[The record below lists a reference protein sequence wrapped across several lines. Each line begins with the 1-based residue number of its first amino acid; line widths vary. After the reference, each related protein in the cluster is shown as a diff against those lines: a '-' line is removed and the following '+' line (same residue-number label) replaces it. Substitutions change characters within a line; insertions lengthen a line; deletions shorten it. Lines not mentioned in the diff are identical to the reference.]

1 MRIAYSYLKRV
12 MAGAVFGLYMA
23 YLLYFLNPQ
32 LELSPGR
39 ILVAIFVY
47 ALICGVLFGSFLWAF
62 RWVRVRL
69 FGRGDSA
76 ARRHGFGVVTASAFL
91 ATVVF
96 WMHALLLDIYLP
108 RGAVRVLSKATILI
122 AATSLILFILW
133 LLERNA
139 GSRAARALFFAG
151 LGVVALS
158 AFLLYQR
165 REGYRA
171 TAQEAVYAELG
182 TLPGQRPVVFVAVRN
197 LPYDWLVTLV
207 GEGRL
212 PNLQR
217 LTGSSYFARVEPFRT
232 SSPKA
237 IWASLA
243 TGQLPHRH
251 GVTGRFSYRTL
262 LNRGEGRI
270 TLVPS
275 GVGFRAWGLLPPVE
289 RISAQLPAGES
300 LPFWSFFQRVG
311 FPSAVVNW
319 NGTYPARSEG
329 TAVISDRFLRTG
341 ETALAIFPVALKG
354 EALRWQRAAEPGGKL
369 ALALKRSGRRRAA
382 RLQGAADADAA
393 AIAAA
398 KGLLVSR
405 RPSLLAISLNA
416 LGDAVDGIELTD
428 QALPPQGSVDGDII
442 RAEIEEIDR
451 QVGELAAANRDAAL
465 VVVSPMAIAPPP
477 FPISVAAIL
486 DIAGERADP
495 GRDDGFV
502 IFSGGPFVHR
512 ANPAGAE
519 VADVVPTLL
528 FASGLPVARDL
539 DGRILTEAFDEGFLR
554 ENPLAVIPTYRA
566 SRLDVRR

>member
-1 MRIAYSYLKRV
+1 
-12 MAGAVFGLYMA
+12 
-23 YLLYFLNPQ
+23 
-32 LELSPGR
+32 
-39 ILVAIFVY
+39 
-47 ALICGVLFGSFLWAF
+47 
-62 RWVRVRL
+62 
-69 FGRGDSA
+69 
-76 ARRHGFGVVTASAFL
+76 
-91 ATVVF
+91 
-96 WMHALLLDIYLP
+96 
-108 RGAVRVLSKATILI
+108 
-122 AATSLILFILW
+122 
-133 LLERNA
+133 
-139 GSRAARALFFAG
+139 
-151 LGVVALS
+151 
-158 AFLLYQR
+158 
-165 REGYRA
+165 
-171 TAQEAVYAELG
+171 
-182 TLPGQRPVVFVAVRN
+182 
-197 LPYDWLVTLV
+197 
-207 GEGRL
+207 
-212 PNLQR
+212 
-217 LTGSSYFARVEPFRT
+217 
-232 SSPKA
+232 
-237 IWASLA
+237 
-243 TGQLPHRH
+243 
-251 GVTGRFSYRTL
+251 
-262 LNRGEGRI
+262 
-270 TLVPS
+270 
-275 GVGFRAWGLLPPVE
+275 
-289 RISAQLPAGES
+289 
-300 LPFWSFFQRVG
+300 
-311 FPSAVVNW
+311 
-319 NGTYPARSEG
+319 
-329 TAVISDRFLRTG
+329 VISDRFLRTG
-341 ETALAIFPVALKG
+341 ETALAIFPVALTR

-398 KGLLVSR
+398 KGLLASR

-428 QALPPQGSVDGDII
+428 QALPPQGSVNGDII

-465 VVVSPMAIAPPP
+465 VVISPMAIAPPP